1 MEMFEYAFMQR
12 AFIVGVLLAL
22 IIPLIGVTVVLR
34 RLSMLGDALS
44 HTSLAG
50 VAAGLLLN
58 VNPVFGASV
67 FCVGAAFG
75 IEGIRRRFP
84 RYAELSISVMLS
96 AGVGLAGVLSGF
108 TKNAANFNSFLFG
121 SIVAI
126 SDAELY
132 SVAAVSLLVL
142 LASVLLYK
150 ELFSIALDERA
161 ARLSGVPVNVVSTIF
176 TMLTAVT
183 VAIAARTVGAL
194 IVSSMMVLPVACAM
208 QLARLGLQAGFVGL
222 PGQIQGKPALAQHAG
237 DAGAGGAHS
246 GVGGFVGGLGGGQLG
261 QAHLKQLAALQVGL
275 QHDVGI
281 VALEQGL
288 VGALRG
294 NSADGDHSLFAV
306 DAGAPGG
313 QGGDIAGHD
322 VLDDGV
328 QVIADAQVVGQVVEG
343 IVDHGKAPPSI
354 SFGYLYGITGQGQM
368 QYAQSKEPGRHG
380 GPPGSGGQFTRRPW
394 GRSAVP

>member
-67 FCVGAAFG
+67 FCIGAAFG

-176 TMLTAVT
+176 TMLTVT

-208 QLARLGLQAGFVGL
+208 QLARSYRGTVWASIGFAELFTISGLVIAYY
-222 PGQIQGKPALAQHAG
+222 
-237 DAGAGGAHS
+237 
-246 GVGGFVGGLGGGQLG
+246 GGL
-261 QAHLKQLAALQVGL
+261 K
-275 QHDVGI
+275 
-281 VALEQGL
+281 
-288 VGALRG
+288 
-294 NSADGDHSLFAV
+294 
-306 DAGAPGG
+306 PGG
-313 QGGDIAGHD
+313 TI
-322 VLDDGV
+322 VLMGV
-328 QVIADAQVVGQVVEG
+328 VCLIG
-343 IVDHGKAPPSI
+343 ILIVK
-354 SFGYLYGITGQGQM
+354 
-368 QYAQSKEPGRHG
+368 
-380 GPPGSGGQFTRRPW
+380 
-394 GRSAVP
+394 SAVERRQAKKA

>member
-108 TKNAANFNSFLFG
+108 TKNAASFLFG

-208 QLARLGLQAGFVGL
+208 QLARSYRGTVWASIGFAELFTISGLVIAYY
-222 PGQIQGKPALAQHAG
+222 
-237 DAGAGGAHS
+237 
-246 GVGGFVGGLGGGQLG
+246 GGL
-261 QAHLKQLAALQVGL
+261 K
-275 QHDVGI
+275 
-281 VALEQGL
+281 
-288 VGALRG
+288 
-294 NSADGDHSLFAV
+294 
-306 DAGAPGG
+306 PGG
-313 QGGDIAGHD
+313 TI
-322 VLDDGV
+322 VLMGV
-328 QVIADAQVVGQVVEG
+328 VCLIG
-343 IVDHGKAPPSI
+343 ILIVK
-354 SFGYLYGITGQGQM
+354 
-368 QYAQSKEPGRHG
+368 
-380 GPPGSGGQFTRRPW
+380 
-394 GRSAVP
+394 SAVERRQAKKA

>member
-208 QLARLGLQAGFVGL
+208 QLARSYRGTVWASIGFAELFTIFRTRHCILRRTEARRNHCADGCCVSDRHTDREIRCGAEAGEKGLIFA
-222 PGQIQGKPALAQHAG
+222 
-237 DAGAGGAHS
+237 
-246 GVGGFVGGLGGGQLG
+246 VGGDERPSFFTLS
-261 QAHLKQLAALQVGL
+261 
-275 QHDVGI
+275 
-281 VALEQGL
+281 
-288 VGALRG
+288 RG
-294 NSADGDHSLFAV
+294 
-306 DAGAPGG
+306 
-313 QGGDIAGHD
+313 
-322 VLDDGV
+322 
-328 QVIADAQVVGQVVEG
+328 
-343 IVDHGKAPPSI
+343 
-354 SFGYLYGITGQGQM
+354 
-368 QYAQSKEPGRHG
+368 
-380 GPPGSGGQFTRRPW
+380 
-394 GRSAVP
+394 

>member
-67 FCVGAAFG
+67 FGAAFG

-208 QLARLGLQAGFVGL
+208 QLARSYRGTVWASIGFAELFTISGLVIAYY
-222 PGQIQGKPALAQHAG
+222 
-237 DAGAGGAHS
+237 
-246 GVGGFVGGLGGGQLG
+246 GGL
-261 QAHLKQLAALQVGL
+261 K
-275 QHDVGI
+275 
-281 VALEQGL
+281 
-288 VGALRG
+288 
-294 NSADGDHSLFAV
+294 
-306 DAGAPGG
+306 PGG
-313 QGGDIAGHD
+313 TI
-322 VLDDGV
+322 VLMGV
-328 QVIADAQVVGQVVEG
+328 VCLIG
-343 IVDHGKAPPSI
+343 ILIVK
-354 SFGYLYGITGQGQM
+354 
-368 QYAQSKEPGRHG
+368 
-380 GPPGSGGQFTRRPW
+380 
-394 GRSAVP
+394 SAVERRQTKKA

>member
-208 QLARLGLQAGFVGL
+208 QLARSYRGTVWASIGFAELFTISGLVIAYY
-222 PGQIQGKPALAQHAG
+222 
-237 DAGAGGAHS
+237 
-246 GVGGFVGGLGGGQLG
+246 GGLKPGGTIVLMGVVCLIG
-261 QAHLKQLAALQVGL
+261 ILIVKSAVERRQAKKAEFSPSEAMSVLLSLP
-275 QHDVGI
+275 
-281 VALEQGL
+281 
-288 VGALRG
+288 
-294 NSADGDHSLFAV
+294 SAEGKRFRRYS
-306 DAGAPGG
+306 GAPLE
-313 QGGDIAGHD
+313 AT
-322 VLDDGV
+322 L
-328 QVIADAQVVGQVVEG
+328 
-343 IVDHGKAPPSI
+343 
-354 SFGYLYGITGQGQM
+354 
-368 QYAQSKEPGRHG
+368 
-380 GPPGSGGQFTRRPW
+380 
-394 GRSAVP
+394 RSR

>member
-121 SIVAI
+121 SIVA
-126 SDAELY
+126 ELY

-208 QLARLGLQAGFVGL
+208 QLARSYRGTVWASIGFAELFTISGLVIAYY
-222 PGQIQGKPALAQHAG
+222 
-237 DAGAGGAHS
+237 
-246 GVGGFVGGLGGGQLG
+246 GGL
-261 QAHLKQLAALQVGL
+261 K
-275 QHDVGI
+275 
-281 VALEQGL
+281 
-288 VGALRG
+288 
-294 NSADGDHSLFAV
+294 
-306 DAGAPGG
+306 PGG
-313 QGGDIAGHD
+313 TI
-322 VLDDGV
+322 VLMGV
-328 QVIADAQVVGQVVEG
+328 VCLIG
-343 IVDHGKAPPSI
+343 ILIVK
-354 SFGYLYGITGQGQM
+354 
-368 QYAQSKEPGRHG
+368 
-380 GPPGSGGQFTRRPW
+380 
-394 GRSAVP
+394 SAVERKQAKKA